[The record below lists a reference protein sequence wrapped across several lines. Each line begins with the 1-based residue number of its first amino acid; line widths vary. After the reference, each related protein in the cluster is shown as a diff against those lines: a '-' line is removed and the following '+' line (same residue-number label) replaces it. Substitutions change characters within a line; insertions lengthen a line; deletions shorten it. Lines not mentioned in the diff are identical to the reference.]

1 MQPDFTAEET
11 KRRSQGTCLAV
22 QGWRQAW
29 RAAGAQVRS
38 CGELRWHELQG
49 TTKTEKE
56 EPVLTLNPGLLTPN
70 PLFLQIQ
77 PAAWASALACPHNI
91 TIWWEDENTPVR
103 AGTAR
108 HPVNQQL
115 PEDHPEGYIQENQI
129 TTRVTCSLAYHFMDI
144 LPKWK
149 LCRFDD

>member
-22 QGWRQAW
+22 QGWRLGAS
-29 RAAGAQVRS
+29 AAGAQVRS

-56 EPVLTLNPGLLTPN
+56 EPVLTLNPGLLTPS

-77 PAAWASALACPHNI
+77 PAAWASALACPHNVI
-91 TIWWEDENTPVR
+91 ICWEDEDTPVR
-103 AGTAR
+103 AGTAHR
-108 HPVNQQL
+108 PVNQQL
-115 PEDHPEGYIQENQI
+115 PKDHPEGYIQENQI
-129 TTRVTCSLAYHFMDI
+129 LQGSHAA
-144 LPKWK
+144 
-149 LCRFDD
+149 